1 MDAER
6 LVVTVVLA
14 AVAGPVV
21 RALSVETGTS
31 VADAVARSG
40 ALAADPG
47 LDPARLGYAIYG
59 RAVRPEQP
67 VEDGDRVEV
76 LRPLIHDPR
85 DRRRALARQ
94 GRSIGRSARGR

>member
-21 RALSVETGTS
+21 RALSVEPGTS

-47 LDPARLGYAIYG
+47 L
-59 RAVRPEQP
+59 
-67 VEDGDRVEV
+67 DRVEV